1 MRVGEGEEVA
11 FFVFANIEGLSDVD
25 VGELSGDAGLLEQF
39 HGMPSI
45 MDERAAYAFDH
56 DELIDPGGGP
66 LQCEVQLDG
75 PLDAERP
82 YKHVSPERDRGT
94 RVVDAR

>member
-66 LQCEVQLDG
+66 LQCEVPLDG
-75 PLDAERP
+75 PLYPQRP
-82 YKHVSPERDRGT
+82 YNHQSPHPTQRT
-94 RVVDAR
+94 LPVDA